1 MSFSMGYE
9 WYMNCMSKSMNFPS
23 SLILGLLAITLPAVF
38 GQRLS
43 AESKAKLSPDLAA
56 AISAGVE
63 EELDLIVQFKESAT
77 KRTASSRSWNAK
89 SVRLRQDL
97 SMIRGAAI
105 RIQASELQSLVENLD
120 VEYISPD
127 REIAARLDKGRNA
140 TQVDVQ
146 WNTLGYGGT
155 GTRVAVIDSGINH
168 NEAFESGNTPRIVFE
183 KSFIPGLTSTADG
196 FGHGTHVASIVAGD
210 GEGADVYEA
219 RYRGIAPF
227 AEIVNLRVLDD
238 NGAGKDSY
246 VIAALQWIVTNKQ
259 DKKANLHIRV
269 VNLSLGRPVFESYK
283 TDPLCKAV
291 EAVWNAGIVVVVAA
305 GNEGRDNS
313 HNTGGYG
320 TINSPGNDPFVITV
334 GAANTFGTMTRND
347 DMPTS
352 YSSKGPSSIDHI
364 VKPDLLAPGNKI
376 VALGSGKLKLDNP
389 ANVVDPANSYMQL
402 SGTSMATPFVSG
414 AAILLIEKNA
424 GYTPDQVKYLLMK
437 NAWRGFA
444 ASSTITDPSS
454 GSKFTVYKDIFTVGA
469 GYMDIQAAINDK
481 KMVYSSAQ
489 SPTAFYNGTTKEVT
503 LVGGANVVWGDST
516 TPFNVVWGANVIAG
530 TNVVWGDSVVWG
542 NANLKANSVVWGD
555 KSVYS
560 SKSDG
565 VDSEAN
571 KMLLKGE

>member
-1 MSFSMGYE
+1 
-9 WYMNCMSKSMNFPS
+9 MNFPS

-489 SPTAFYNGTTKEVT
+489 SPTALYNGTTKEVT

>member
-1 MSFSMGYE
+1 MAIGMKLHAF
-9 WYMNCMSKSMNFPS
+9 
-23 SLILGLLAITLPAVF
+23 LLLGLFATTIPAAF

-43 AESKAKLSPDLAA
+43 SDSSSKLSPDLIEAM
-56 AISAGVE
+56 SSGSE
-63 EELDLIVQFKESAT
+63 EALDLIVQFKESAAG
-77 KRTASSRSWNAK
+77 RSASSRSWGGKN
-89 SVRLRQDL
+89 VRLTHDL

-105 RIQASELQSLVENLD
+105 RVPASELRSLAENPD
-120 VEYISPD
+120 VEYITPD
-127 REIAARLDKGRNA
+127 REIAARLDKGRSA
-140 TQVDVQ
+140 TQVEVQ
-146 WNTLGYGGT
+146 WNTLGYDGT

-168 NEAFESGNTPRIVFE
+168 NEAFENGSTPRIVFE
-183 KSFIPGLTSTADG
+183 KSFIPSVTSTADG
-196 FGHGTHVASIVAGD
+196 YGHGTHVASIVAGD
-210 GEGADVYEA
+210 GEGDDVYTA

-238 NGAGKDSY
+238 EGAGKDSY
-246 VIAALQWIVTNKQ
+246 VIAALQWIVSNKQ
-259 DKKANLHIRV
+259 DKKANLNIRV

-313 HNTGGYG
+313 QNTGGYG

-352 YSSKGPSSIDHI
+352 YSSKGPSLIDHI

-376 VALGSGKLKLDNP
+376 TALGSGKLKLNNP

-402 SGTSMATPFVSG
+402 SGTSMAAPFVSG
-414 AAILLIEKNA
+414 AAMLLIEKNNK
-424 GYTPDQVKYLLMK
+424 YTPDQVKYLLMK

-444 ASSTITDPSS
+444 ANSTVTDPAS
-454 GSKFTVYKDIFTVGA
+454 GNRFTARSDIFTVGA
-469 GYMDIQAAINDK
+469 GYIDIQAAISDTH
-481 KMVYSSAQ
+481 MVHASAQ
-489 SPTAFYNGTTKEVT
+489 SPTAVYNGTTKQVT

-516 TPFNVVWGANVIAG
+516 TPFNVVWGANVVAG

-542 NANLKANSVVWGD
+542 NANPKANSVVWGD
-555 KSVYS
+555 KAVSG
-560 SKSDG
+560 SKSDE
-565 VDSEAN
+565 VNAETN
-571 KMLLKGE
+571 KVLLKGE